1 MKPDPP
7 VTKTVLIRQ
16 NLSQIFGLGA
26 EIRFA
31 GLQYPHL
38 GHYLREDK

>member
-16 NLSQIFGLGA
+16 SLSSIFGLGA
-26 EIRFA
+26 EIRCA

-38 GHYLREDK
+38 GHYLEQDK